1 MKHFLHIITI
11 LLLFATLACDPVEP
25 QKDSISLSSK
35 EAVIDYQQQTM
46 SVTVTSS
53 AGWTLYGSHN
63 WAVQSVTAGKN
74 GDIVEIAVE
83 ENTNPSERKAVFTFR
98 CGEAAATYTLTQ
110 QKGPDK
116 PQQPEEPEKPE
127 EPEQPTDPDRP
138 LDPDRL
144 SGAVIGSTYSVDY
157 NNGNAKSTTV
167 NTKDNVFDGKYDTF
181 FASYDRSRTWVGLD
195 LGEKHVIT
203 KVGWSPRIDHQQRVE
218 LALFEG
224 ANEPDFSDAL
234 PLWIVKESGVNNT
247 MHYADVTCSRGFRYV
262 RYVSP
267 NDVRCN
273 LAELEFYGYA
283 AEGDDSQLYQLT
295 NLPTV
300 VVNIANA
307 EEVVEK
313 TKNLISNVYV
323 ISENGTNLLATSGT
337 EIRGRGNASWDF
349 PKKPY
354 RLKFDE
360 KQSPLGAPASA
371 KKWTLLSN
379 YGDKTLMRNML
390 AFEVSRRVGLSFT
403 PFCHPVDL
411 IINGEY
417 RGCYQLCDQVEAAKG
432 RVDAKDGYLVE
443 IDAYAYNEEVW
454 FSSNRGTPVTIKHP
468 DEDDITQE
476 QRKFIN
482 DYFNRMET
490 AVFAS
495 NFTDEA
501 EGYRK
506 YLDLDSFLKNFIVGE
521 FAGNTDTYWSVYMY
535 KDAADGKLYTGPV
548 WDYDLAFEN
557 DYRTYPINNLWDYIY
572 ASNGSVASEAVR
584 QMVSRIV
591 KEDPQAK
598 ARLIELWEAACN
610 DADLKSLN
618 TVVDQNAQLLQESQE
633 LNFKR
638 WKILNQH
645 VHMNFQALG
654 SYDKEVGTVKNYI
667 DGRLKK
673 FDELVRR

>member
-1 MKHFLHIITI
+1 MKHFLHLIV
-11 LLLFATLACDPVEP
+11 LLSFFAASACNPVEP
-25 QKDSISLSSK
+25 QIDSISLSSK
-35 EAVIDYQQQTM
+35 GRVTDYQQQTM
-46 SVTVTSS
+46 SITVTSS
-53 AGWTLYGSHN
+53 GGWTLTGSYD
-63 WAVQSVTAGKN
+63 WAVQSVKAGKS
-74 GDIVEIAVE
+74 GDSVLISVT
-83 ENTNPSERKAVFTFR
+83 ENTSGSERKAVFTFR
-98 CGEAAATYTLTQ
+98 CGDAVATYSLTQ

-116 PQQPEEPEKPE
+116 PVQPEEPEEPEKPE
-127 EPEQPTDPDRP
+127 DPDRP

-144 SGAVIGSTYSVDY
+144 SGTVIGSKYSVDY
-157 NNGNAKSTTV
+157 DNGNAKSTTA
-167 NTKDNVFDGKYDTF
+167 NTKDNVFDGRYDTF

-195 LGEKHVIT
+195 LGQKHIIT
-203 KVGWSPRIDHQQRVE
+203 KVGWSPRVGQQQRVE

-224 ANEPDFSDAL
+224 ANEPDFSDAI
-234 PLWIVKESGVNNT
+234 PIWIVREPGVNRT
-247 MHYADVTCSRGFRYV
+247 MHYADITCSRGFRYV

-273 LAELEFYGYA
+273 LAELEFYGHPG
-283 AEGDDSQLYQLT
+283 EGDDSQLYQLT

-300 VVNIANA
+300 VVNIADG
-307 EEVVEK
+307 EEVIEK
-313 TKNLISNVYV
+313 EKNLISNVYI
-323 ISENGTNLLATSGT
+323 ISEGGTNLLATGGT

-390 AFEVSRRVGLSFT
+390 AFEVSRRVGLGYT

-443 IDAYAYNEEVW
+443 IDAYAYSEDVW

-468 DEDDITQE
+468 DEDEITQE

-482 DYFNRMET
+482 DYFNQMEA

-495 NFTDEA
+495 DYTDPV

-506 YLDLDSFLKNFIVGE
+506 HLDLDSFLKNFIVGE
-521 FAGNTDTYWSVYMY
+521 FGGNTDTYWSVYMY
-535 KDAADGKLYTGPV
+535 KDASDGKLYTGPV

-584 QMVSRIV
+584 QMVTRIV

-598 ARLIELWEAACN
+598 ERLIELWEAACN
-610 DADLKSLN
+610 EGGLKNLN
-618 TVVDQNAQLLQESQE
+618 AVVDQNAELLKEAQE

-654 SYDKEVGTVKNYI
+654 SYDKEVQTVKKYI
-667 DGRLKK
+667 DGRLEK

>member
-1 MKHFLHIITI
+1 MKHFLHLIV
-11 LLLFATLACDPVEP
+11 LLSFFAASACNPVEP
-25 QKDSISLSSK
+25 QIDSISLSSK
-35 EAVIDYQQQTM
+35 ETVIDYQQQTM
-46 SVTVTSS
+46 SITVTSS
-53 AGWTLYGSHN
+53 GGWTLTGSYD
-63 WAVQSVTAGKN
+63 WAVQSVKAGKS
-74 GDIVEIAVE
+74 GDSVLISVT
-83 ENTNPSERKAVFTFR
+83 ENTSGSERKAVFTFR
-98 CGEAAATYTLTQ
+98 CGDAVATYSFTQ

-116 PQQPEEPEKPE
+116 PVQPEEPEEPEKPE
-127 EPEQPTDPDRP
+127 DPDRP

-144 SGAVIGSTYSVDY
+144 SGTVIGSKYSVDY
-157 NNGNAKSTTV
+157 DNGNAKSTTA
-167 NTKDNVFDGKYDTF
+167 NTKDNVFDGRYDTF

-195 LGEKHVIT
+195 LGQKHIIT
-203 KVGWSPRIDHQQRVE
+203 KVGWSPRVGQQQRVE

-224 ANEPDFSDAL
+224 ANEPDFSDAI
-234 PLWIVKESGVNNT
+234 PIWIVREPGVNRT
-247 MHYADVTCSRGFRYV
+247 MHYADITCSRGFRYV

-273 LAELEFYGYA
+273 LAELEFYGHPG
-283 AEGDDSQLYQLT
+283 EGDDSQLYQLT

-300 VVNIANA
+300 VVNIADG
-307 EEVVEK
+307 EEVIEK
-313 TKNLISNVYV
+313 EKNLISNVYI
-323 ISENGTNLLATSGT
+323 ISEGGTNLLATGGT

-390 AFEVSRRVGLSFT
+390 AFEVSRRVGLGYT

-443 IDAYAYNEEVW
+443 IDAYAYSEDVW

-468 DEDDITQE
+468 DEDEITQE

-482 DYFNRMET
+482 DYFNQMEA

-495 NFTDEA
+495 DYTDPV

-506 YLDLDSFLKNFIVGE
+506 HLDLDSFLKNFIVGE
-521 FAGNTDTYWSVYMY
+521 FGGNTDTYWSVYMY

-584 QMVSRIV
+584 QMVTRIV

-598 ARLIELWEAACN
+598 ERLIELWETACN
-610 DADLKSLN
+610 EGGLKNLN
-618 TVVDQNAQLLQESQE
+618 AVVDQNAELLKEAQE

-654 SYDKEVGTVKNYI
+654 SYDKEVQTVKKYI
-667 DGRLKK
+667 DGRLEK

>member
-1 MKHFLHIITI
+1 MIMKHFLHLIV
-11 LLLFATLACDPVEP
+11 LLSFFAASACNPVEP
-25 QKDSISLSSK
+25 QIDSISLSSK
-35 EAVIDYQQQTM
+35 ETVIDYQQQTM
-46 SVTVTSS
+46 SITVTSS
-53 AGWTLYGSHN
+53 SGWTLTGSYD
-63 WAVQSVTAGKN
+63 WAVHSVKAGNN
-74 GDIVEIAVE
+74 GDTVLISVA
-83 ENTNPSERKAVFTFR
+83 ENTSGNERKAVFTFR
-98 CGEAAATYTLTQ
+98 CGDAVATYSLTQ

-116 PQQPEEPEKPE
+116 PVQPEEPEEPEKPE
-127 EPEQPTDPDRP
+127 DPDRP

-144 SGAVIGSTYSVDY
+144 SGTVIGSKYSVDY
-157 NNGNAKSTTV
+157 DNGNAKSTTA
-167 NTKDNVFDGKYDTF
+167 NTKDNVFDGRYDTF

-195 LGEKHVIT
+195 LGQKHIIT
-203 KVGWSPRIDHQQRVE
+203 KVGWSPRVGQQQRVE

-224 ANEPDFSDAL
+224 ANEPDFSDAI
-234 PLWIVKESGVNNT
+234 PIWIVREPGVNRT
-247 MHYADVTCSRGFRYV
+247 MHYADITCSRGFRYV

-273 LAELEFYGYA
+273 LAELEFYGHPG
-283 AEGDDSQLYQLT
+283 EGDDSQLYQLT

-300 VVNIANA
+300 VVNIADG
-307 EEVVEK
+307 EEVIEK
-313 TKNLISNVYV
+313 EKNLISNVYI
-323 ISENGTNLLATSGT
+323 ISEGGTNLLATGGT

-390 AFEVSRRVGLSFT
+390 AFEVSRRVGLGYT

-443 IDAYAYNEEVW
+443 IDAYAYSEDVW

-468 DEDDITQE
+468 DEDEITQE

-482 DYFNRMET
+482 DYFNQMEA

-495 NFTDEA
+495 DYTDPA

-506 YLDLDSFLKNFIVGE
+506 HLDLDSFLKNFIVGE
-521 FAGNTDTYWSVYMY
+521 FGGNTDTYWSVYMY

-584 QMVSRIV
+584 QMVTRIV

-598 ARLIELWEAACN
+598 ERLIELWETACN
-610 DADLKSLN
+610 EGGLKNLN
-618 TVVDQNAQLLQESQE
+618 AVVDQNAELLKEAQE

-645 VHMNFQALG
+645 VHMNFQSLG
-654 SYDKEVGTVKNYI
+654 SYDKEVQTVKKYI
-667 DGRLKK
+667 DGRLEK